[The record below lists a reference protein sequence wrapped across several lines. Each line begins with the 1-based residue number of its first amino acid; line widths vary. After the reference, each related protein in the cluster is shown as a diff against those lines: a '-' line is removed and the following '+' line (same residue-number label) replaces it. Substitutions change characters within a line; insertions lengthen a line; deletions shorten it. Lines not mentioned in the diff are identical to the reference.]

1 MTDPLLIGVALAY
14 FALLIGIGIW
24 ATRRTKTSEDFFIA
38 GKGVGLVAI
47 ALATMSSAIS
57 GFLFIGGPGFQ
68 YALGFGAL
76 MLTFPASVSFALA
89 WYLLAKRMR
98 LLGKG
103 RQILTIPDAI
113 HARFG
118 DEATR
123 ALAAIA
129 ILVGVAGY
137 LATQVLALGFILS
150 VLFGIGL
157 ELAVLVGV
165 AFVVSYAFAGG
176 MIAGVYTDVA
186 QGAIMVVASVI
197 IFVLALQTGGG
208 LGNMVQT
215 IAGQAQDYVRP
226 WGISPAATA
235 IGFYLVLSVGI
246 IGQPHVAHKFLMID
260 DPRKLKWGAVVAAVT
275 AMIASLIMLG
285 VGTVARYLAVTGEIT
300 LASPDQA
307 APVFIANYTPS
318 ILAGIFFAGVASAS
332 MSTSDS
338 FLNIGSAALVR
349 DLPKAFGTELEDQRQ
364 LRWGRVSVVV
374 LGALA
379 GAVAIFSRELV
390 AILGV
395 FGWGTFAAA
404 LGPALGLGLN
414 WKRATREAAIASIGT
429 GVAMQAILELN
440 ANQGWYE
447 LLPSH
452 VYRAAVSF
460 LVSFIVFIV
469 VSFMTS
475 EKDVA
480 ADVEAVMDA

>member
-14 FALLIGIGIW
+14 FAMLVAIGIW
-24 ATRRTKTSEDFFIA
+24 ATRRTETSEDFFIA
-38 GKGVGLVAI
+38 GKGVGLLAI

-98 LLGKG
+98 LLGQG

-123 ALAAIA
+123 GLAAVA

-150 VLFGIGL
+150 VLFDIGL
-157 ELAVLVGV
+157 TLAVLIGV
-165 AFVVSYAFAGG
+165 TFVVSYAFAGG

-215 IAGQAQDYVRP
+215 IAGQARDYVRP
-226 WGISPAATA
+226 WGLSPAATA

-246 IGQPHVAHKFLMID
+246 LGQPHVAHKFLMID

-285 VGTVARYLAVTGEIT
+285 VGTVARYLVVTGEIT

-364 LRWGRVSVVV
+364 LRWGRISVVV

-379 GAVAIFSRELV
+379 GLVAIFSQELV

-414 WKRATREAAIASIGT
+414 WKRATREAALASIGV
-429 GVAMQAILELN
+429 GVAMQAVLEIN
-440 ANQGWYE
+440 ANQGWFE

-460 LVSFIVFIV
+460 LVSFLVFIV
-469 VSFMTS
+469 VSFLTS
-475 EKDVA
+475 EADLA